1 MRTLA
6 LSLLLLVAACSAQP
20 TRTTTYLL
28 RADSDTQSG
37 PTVPAGDIAFGKLQI
52 ARYIDQPGLVLQT
65 GAGEVH
71 VARYHQW
78 AEPLRASLESL
89 LQAEISRQLGR
100 DIRFQP
106 DGPVGTRIDVIIDQL
121 HGTADGEAVLVAS
134 WRLRRAAG
142 EDEVHRFV
150 GSEPLARD
158 GYPALVEAERLLL
171 LRLAAGIAASL
182 PAAGSPAAGQ

>member
-1 MRTLA
+1 MRTFA

-28 RADSDTQSG
+28 RADSDLQSG
-37 PTVPAGDIAFGKLQI
+37 PTVPAEDIAFGKLQI

-78 AEPLRASLESL
+78 AEPLRASLEGL

-100 DIRFQP
+100 DIHFLP

-158 GYPALVEAERLLL
+158 GYPALVAAERQLL

-182 PAAGSPAAGQ
+182 PAGGSPAAGQ